1 MRQARH
7 NARGVGVRLL
17 VAAMLVLPTALTS
30 LAGPSPVAALENG
43 VARTPPM
50 GFNDWYSFG
59 CNITAQNFRDTAD
72 LFVSTGLRDAGYK
85 YINIDD
91 CWMTGRDLP
100 RTDPAKAT
108 AGRDPVTLKLI
119 PDPAYFPDVDQN
131 GNGMIDPSEKQNGI
145 KALADYIHARGL
157 KIGIYSSAGT
167 TTCQGLAGSLGYE
180 QIDAQTWADWGIDYV
195 KIDTCGAH
203 SVTTLDGRTYSY
215 PDTVAGY
222 QARFTAMSDALLAT
236 GRPMVYSICDFTTSG
251 QTWTWGTNVGNLWR
265 TTGDVTASFASLLST
280 FKQNIV
286 LGQYAGPGHWNDPDI
301 LQVGNGTG
309 YSPIEN
315 RTQFSLWSMMAAPL
329 LIGADLRVIT
339 ADAMSV
345 HMNTDVIA
353 IDQDALGVQAKIVAQ
368 SGGSWVLAKPLAN
381 GDVAV
386 ALFNAGNTAATI
398 STTVADVTA
407 SAGVAF
413 AKRPAFGLTD
423 LWTKA
428 LTATTGTISATVPA
442 HGTAVYRLSDAPG
455 AASAAPAVTLAATAN
470 KTSLNPGDTA
480 KVTVSLT
487 NNSKVAVNSISL
499 GLTAPDGWTVNQT
512 TKPAKNTLPPHG
524 GSATA
529 TFVVTAPASAGAP
542 ISTVSLTASASY
554 YSDAGGT
561 QTATTP
567 VDLTLF
573 SPVQAPYLT
582 ANTTG
587 TASVFGQLGPTLAI
601 SAAGTG
607 VQAASSFPFGASP
620 ASDQYGA
627 IYKAGVTGS
636 VQATVVVQGGGASG
650 VMMRNDMDAN
660 GTPVGVAFTVS
671 PAVFGGGYSLSMAY
685 NTTGGDMYN
694 ASLGGGFGPGGPPPS
709 FNVPITL
716 KLQRSGT
723 TYTGS
728 YSTNGTTW
736 TTFGSVTVDA
746 SAAAASQDAGV
757 FQTSGTAG
765 SLTLASFSDFSV
777 N

>member
-7 NARGVGVRLL
+7 NALGVGIRLL

-91 CWMTGRDLP
+91 CWMTGRDIP
-100 RTDPAKAT
+100 RGNPAKAT
-108 AGRDPVTLKLI
+108 VGRDPVTLKLI
-119 PDPAYFPDVDQN
+119 PDPAYFPDFDQN
-131 GNGMIDPSEKQNGI
+131 GNGVIDPSEKQNGI

-265 TTGDVTASFASLLST
+265 TTGDVTASFASLLKT
-280 FKQNIV
+280 FKANVV

-309 YSPIEN
+309 YSAIEN
-315 RTQFSLWSMMAAPL
+315 RTQFSLWSMMSAPL

-345 HMNTDVIA
+345 HMNADVIA
-353 IDQDALGVQAKIVAQ
+353 IDQDTLGVQAKIVAQ
-368 SGGSWVLAKPLAN
+368 AGDTWVLAKPLAN

-386 ALFNAGNTAATI
+386 ALFNAGSSATTV
-398 STTVADVTA
+398 STTVRAATT
-407 SAGVAF
+407 SAGVRFDRVQAY
-413 AKRPAFGLTD
+413 RLQD
-423 LWTKA
+423 LWSKA
-428 LTATTGTISATVPA
+428 VTQTESAISAFVPA
-442 HGTAVYRLSDAPG
+442 HGTVVYRVSDTHKAVRDAPNVTLVPKATNTVLNPG
-455 AASAAPAVTLAATAN
+455 GKTTVTATLMDNARVALYGISFRLAAPA
-470 KTSLNPGDTA
+470 
-480 KVTVSLT
+480 
-487 NNSKVAVNSISL
+487 
-499 GLTAPDGWTVNQT
+499 GWTV
-512 TKPAKNTLPPHG
+512 KLVKWAMPWIPASG
-524 GSATA
+524 GSVTA
-529 TFVVTAPASAGAP
+529 TYAVTAPASASVP

-554 YSDAGGT
+554 YSFTGGP

-567 VDLTLF
+567 VDLTLV
-573 SPVQAPYLT
+573 SPVQSPYLT

-587 TASVFGQLGPTLAI
+587 TAAVFGQLGPTLAI
-601 SAAGTG
+601 AAAGTG
-607 VQAASSFPFGASP
+607 VQAASSSPIGASP

-627 IYKAGVTGS
+627 IYKPGATSS
-636 VQATVVVQGGGASG
+636 VQATVVVQGGGVSG

-685 NTTGGDMYN
+685 NTTGGAMYN
-694 ASLGGGFGPGGPPPS
+694 ASLGGGIGPGGPPPS

-723 TYTGS
+723 TYTSS
-728 YSTNGTTW
+728 YSTDGTTW

-765 SLTLASFSDFSV
+765 SLTLASFSDLSI